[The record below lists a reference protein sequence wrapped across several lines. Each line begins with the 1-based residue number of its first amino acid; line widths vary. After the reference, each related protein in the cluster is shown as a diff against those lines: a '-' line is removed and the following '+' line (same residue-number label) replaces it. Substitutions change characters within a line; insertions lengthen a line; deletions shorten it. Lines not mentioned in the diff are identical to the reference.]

1 MCIEFLLLWYPD
13 LSPREICIS
22 IARIS
27 LRRSSE
33 NYISPSGK
41 STLRGNSISLVQST
55 IIKKMA
61 ACRSKKLF
69 FANWR
74 WRHVMTVENILSHQF
89 IDDWLSFHA
98 RKQLYCGKQKQNYCN
113 LKVIDMSI
121 LPKEK
126 FIILTE
132 DVALLT

>member
-41 STLRGNSISLVQST
+41 STLRGNSISFSKGLLTIRSLNSLNLSTCVHVLAKICKIWQFGIINFNSFLEHTWPRCYYNLLSLSKQSDWSLLHSLSFDHLFCY
-55 IIKKMA
+55 ISEHQRIL
-61 ACRSKKLF
+61 SLF
-69 FANWR
+69 F
-74 WRHVMTVENILSHQF
+74 L
-89 IDDWLSFHA
+89 
-98 RKQLYCGKQKQNYCN
+98 
-113 LKVIDMSI
+113 
-121 LPKEK
+121 
-126 FIILTE
+126 
-132 DVALLT
+132 

>member
-1 MCIEFLLLWYPD
+1 
-13 LSPREICIS
+13 
-22 IARIS
+22 
-27 LRRSSE
+27 
-33 NYISPSGK
+33 
-41 STLRGNSISLVQST
+41 
-55 IIKKMA
+55 
-61 ACRSKKLF
+61 
-69 FANWR
+69 
-74 WRHVMTVENILSHQF
+74 MTVENILSHQF

-98 RKQLYCGKQKQNYCN
+98 VNSFIVVHRNKNYCN

>member
-1 MCIEFLLLWYPD
+1 M
-13 LSPREICIS
+13 
-22 IARIS
+22 
-27 LRRSSE
+27 
-33 NYISPSGK
+33 
-41 STLRGNSISLVQST
+41 QST
-55 IIKKMA
+55 IVKKMA

-69 FANWR
+69 FANLR

-113 LKVIDMSI
+113 LNVIDMSI